1 MGVIT
6 RCCTRESIIS
16 NSQISLYSNSDSENK
31 IQKINELP
39 SNFDKNSAFQFII
52 SDKFYTLLTENLSKN
67 SIIKQISKELNIS
80 DLILLMNQLLQYIK
94 DFESKNINEASINN
108 IKLNS
113 KLSFGFSLKEMQKQN
128 YEEKNNYF
136 ITKAFGNLCLIVQSL
151 LLLKNEDNINQDVY
165 KINIWKNKDIVKE
178 TRKYGFQGAFF
189 ILLYKNRKINLNEG
203 DKFTL
208 KNELLQEINQYYKL
222 SVNFCNDLI
231 LN

>member
-31 IQKINELP
+31 IQTANEL
-39 SNFDKNSAFQFII
+39 SSSFDKNSAFQFIT
-52 SDKFYTLLTENLSKN
+52 SDKFYALLTKNISKN
-67 SIIKQISKELNIS
+67 SIVKQLSKDMTISEIISLMTELLKYIENFEPNQDNKIKINI
-80 DLILLMNQLLQYIK
+80 IK
-94 DFESKNINEASINN
+94 INA
-108 IKLNS
+108 KC
-113 KLSFGFSLKEMQKQN
+113 SFVYSLKEMQKQI

-136 ITKAFGNLCLIVQSL
+136 ITKSLVNLCLIVQSL
-151 LLLKNEDNINQDVY
+151 LLLKNEDSFRDDIY

-203 DKFTL
+203 NKDKI
-208 KNELLQEINQYYKL
+208 KNDLLQEINQYYKL
-222 SVNFCNDLI
+222 SANFCNDLI
-231 LN
+231 LK

>member
-31 IQKINELP
+31 IQTANEL
-39 SNFDKNSAFQFII
+39 SSSFDKNSAFQFIT
-52 SDKFYTLLTENLSKN
+52 SDKFYALLTKNISKN
-67 SIIKQISKELNIS
+67 SIVKQLSKDMTISEIISLMTELLKYIENFEPNEENKIK
-80 DLILLMNQLLQYIK
+80 
-94 DFESKNINEASINN
+94 INN
-108 IKLNS
+108 IKINA
-113 KLSFGFSLKEMQKQN
+113 KCSFVYSLKEMQKQI

-136 ITKAFGNLCLIVQSL
+136 ITKSLVNLCLIVQSL
-151 LLLKNEDNINQDVY
+151 LLLKYEDSFRDDIY

-203 DKFTL
+203 NKDKI
-208 KNELLQEINQYYKL
+208 KNDLLQEINQYYKL
-222 SVNFCNDLI
+222 SANFCNDLI
-231 LN
+231 LK

>member
-6 RCCTRESIIS
+6 RSCSRESIIS

-39 SNFDKNSAFQFII
+39 SYFDKNSAFQFII

-67 SIIKQISKELNIS
+67 SIIKQISKELSIS
-80 DLILLMNQLLQYIK
+80 DLILLMNQLLQYIN
-94 DFESKNINEASINN
+94 DFESKNNNETSINN

>member
-67 SIIKQISKELNIS
+67 SIIKQISKELSIS